1 MALEDFP
8 ELANLTIAKK
18 LALMEDLWD
27 SIIVDDSVI
36 PIPES
41 HKKELDRRNATLDS
55 VHLLS
60 LEELKD
66 RVEKRK

>member
-1 MALEDFP
+1 
-8 ELANLTIAKK
+8 
-18 LALMEDLWD
+18 MEDLWD